1 MLVFVILKCRVE
13 WAVIGTQQNEL
24 KIYER
29 SVTTQHKVQKLFLFG
44 AQTKR
49 MNMALCIIDP
59 IYKFKLEFNNTANSM
74 VSVLSSLLFS
84 LYFYLNENSQKPYI
98 KIIILI

>member
-59 IYKFKLEFNNTANSM
+59 IYKFKLEFNTANSM
-74 VSVLSSLLFS
+74 VSVLYFIIIFFILF
-84 LYFYLNENSQKPYI
+84 FENSQKPYI